1 MFVAKVANLVSVFL
15 HQTLNLRLE
24 ASDGELLHLRR
35 LLLLPLGAGFFP
47 LGALALELRRERHAQ
62 LFLVRRARSVGARQ
76 TLRQL
81 RHLLGQSLLISKKPI
96 GEVEVPLGR
105 RVVRR
110 ALFRELRRRVRGRAI
125 VRHAKFRLEFR
136 HRRVP
141 TRQVGFERF
150 HPSAN
155 TLVHPRRR
163 RERAGG
169 GTDVTGRFPGSVR
182 VRRVHERQT
191 LQRAKGRFRLG
202 RAKRRVR

>member
-1 MFVAKVANLVSVFL
+1 MFIAKVANLVSVFL

-47 LGALALELRRERHAQ
+47 LGALALSSAANVTRVVPRPP
-62 LFLVRRARSVGARQ
+62 RARSPALARQ
-76 TLRQL
+76 LRQL

-136 HRRVP
+136 HPSRPRP
-141 TRQVGFERF
+141 AQVGFERF
-150 HPSAN
+150 HPARTPSYTPVAVASA
-155 TLVHPRRR
+155 PA
-163 RERAGG
+163 AGP
-169 GTDVTGRFPGSVR
+169 T
-182 VRRVHERQT
+182 
-191 LQRAKGRFRLG
+191 
-202 RAKRRVR
+202 